1 MASANPVRYVG
12 ATPTLVDVE
21 AETYNLDPAM
31 VVAELDRRA
40 RLGLRQPRAI
50 EVVHL
55 VGHPAD
61 IEPIVDAA
69 ERHGVTVF
77 EDASEALGARYVAGR
92 LDGQHVGTIGRVG
105 CFSFNG
111 NKLITTGGGGML
123 VTDEEPLARRARH
136 LSTQA
141 RLPGRAYD
149 HDEVGFNYRL
159 SNVAAALGVAQ
170 LEQLPELLAG
180 APDGRRALRHR
191 VGRPARVPIGA
202 AGVVGRPVV
211 LAVHGGAR
219 SGPSSDRSR
228 CRDRGARRPVHRGA
242 ADLDTAPPHSAVRR
256 RAAPGRR
263 GGRRDLRLGVQPAVV
278 VEPGSR
284 RPGAGRGHPRRSA
297 PRGTPPDADPR
308 RGQLMDEAR
317 PEPSPAPRRP
327 SWDAL
332 LAVTVFVLATAVAI
346 WASRPWIVGA
356 VGSDAASTVLYFDR
370 LAAGVRLERFLGTT
384 PKPFLTLVYGSLHA
398 AFGDW
403 RAISWLVV
411 VVYGLAVA
419 AAAVLARRLSG
430 SRAGGVFVAFGLIA
444 STGLLLDVSLAY
456 TVSWSLLLWSVAGLA
471 ATADRP
477 RYELAGLALMVAALI
492 RPETL
497 FISALAGVLLVAGT
511 IAARTGRGRPAQR
524 AAWLV
529 MLSLLAVPLS
539 AVHDGLLTGDVLY
552 SLQVPVLGTGIRDP
566 QSAGTAAR
574 IVVNHVT
581 ALLPMVLLAGI
592 GVVLLVQRRAWP
604 ILVGL
609 AALGPGIAAVVLYL
623 GARGVFVL
631 DRYALP
637 IDLTIIFL
645 AGLGFSALAVPALS
659 HLGADRTW
667 ARSATHLA
675 VAAGLALALSPAVAP
690 LDRTVI
696 TQIRADQDAITDFQ
710 AAAPSIAGNLD
721 AIPGVRDRPDRSAPA
736 NPAVAEPVALLVPA
750 RLLPQA
756 AVDLALPLTQVDRIG
771 PGPAGAGRRLPGVRP
786 ARVPRWRS
794 RRPGVGLRVPRD
806 RRPGHRRPDQ
816 GRARP
821 RRSRTPD
828 LGPAHRPA
836 LSPRHV
842 DLGWPTGPGRT
853 IRYDTRP
860 IPPARRDDLQEPTSE

>member
-1 MASANPVRYVG
+1 
-12 ATPTLVDVE
+12 
-21 AETYNLDPAM
+21 
-31 VVAELDRRA
+31 
-40 RLGLRQPRAI
+40 
-50 EVVHL
+50 
-55 VGHPAD
+55 
-61 IEPIVDAA
+61 
-69 ERHGVTVF
+69 
-77 EDASEALGARYVAGR
+77 
-92 LDGQHVGTIGRVG
+92 
-105 CFSFNG
+105 
-111 NKLITTGGGGML
+111 
-123 VTDEEPLARRARH
+123 
-136 LSTQA
+136 
-141 RLPGRAYD
+141 
-149 HDEVGFNYRL
+149 
-159 SNVAAALGVAQ
+159 
-170 LEQLPELLAG
+170 
-180 APDGRRALRHR
+180 
-191 VGRPARVPIGA
+191 
-202 AGVVGRPVV
+202 
-211 LAVHGGAR
+211 
-219 SGPSSDRSR
+219 
-228 CRDRGARRPVHRGA
+228 
-242 ADLDTAPPHSAVRR
+242 
-256 RAAPGRR
+256 
-263 GGRRDLRLGVQPAVV
+263 
-278 VEPGSR
+278 
-284 RPGAGRGHPRRSA
+284 
-297 PRGTPPDADPR
+297 
-308 RGQLMDEAR
+308 MDEAR
-317 PEPSPAPRRP
+317 PESSAPSRP

-346 WASRPWIVGA
+346 WASRPWLVGA

-384 PKPFLTLVYGSLHA
+384 PKPFLTVVYGSLHA

-430 SRAGGVFVAFGLIA
+430 SPAAGVFVAFGLIA

-497 FISALAGVLLVAGT
+497 FISALAGVLLMAGT
-511 IAARTGRGRPAQR
+511 IAARTGRGRPPPEG
-524 AAWLV
+524 AWFVLI
-529 MLSLLAVPLS
+529 SLLAVPLS
-539 AVHDGLLTGDVLY
+539 AVHDWLLTGDVLY

-581 ALLPMVLLAGI
+581 ALLPMVLLAGV

-659 HLGADRTW
+659 HLGADRPW
-667 ARSATHLA
+667 ARSAGHLA

-696 TQIRADQDAITDFQ
+696 TQIRADQDAIADFQ
-710 AAAPSIAGNLD
+710 VAAPSIAGSLD

-756 AVDLALPLTQVDRIG
+756 AVDLALPLTQVDRMDPARLAPDGTYPAFGQLVYHDGDLGDPASAFAFLEIDA
-771 PGPAGAGRRLPGVRP
+771 PGTVGTIKVVPVHVDRGRRIWV
-786 ARVPRWRS
+786 
-794 RRPGVGLRVPRD
+794 LRVD
-806 RRPGHRRPDQ
+806 RP
-816 GRARP
+816 
-821 RRSRTPD
+821 
-828 LGPAHRPA
+828 
-836 LSPRHV
+836 
-842 DLGWPTGPGRT
+842 
-853 IRYDTRP
+853 
-860 IPPARRDDLQEPTSE
+860 